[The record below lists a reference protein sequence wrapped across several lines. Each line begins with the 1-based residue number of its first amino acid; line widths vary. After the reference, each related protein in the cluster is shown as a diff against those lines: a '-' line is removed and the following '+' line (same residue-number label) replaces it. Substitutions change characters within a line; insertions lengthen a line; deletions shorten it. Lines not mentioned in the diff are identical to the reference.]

1 MPQSKSKTTTN
12 ERDCYNDDKDYEMDR
27 TLSEL
32 DRLREREMQRRQV
45 QVELKEGFQ
54 VKEKH

>member
-1 MPQSKSKTTTN
+1 MTTTN
-12 ERDCYNDDKDYEMDR
+12 ERDRYNDDKDYEMDR

-45 QVELKEGFQ
+45 QNLELKEGFQ